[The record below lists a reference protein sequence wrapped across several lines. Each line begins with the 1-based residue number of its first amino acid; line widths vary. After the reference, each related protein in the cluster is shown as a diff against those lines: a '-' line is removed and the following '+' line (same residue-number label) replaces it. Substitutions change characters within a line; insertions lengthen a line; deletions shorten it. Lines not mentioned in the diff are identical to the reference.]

1 MDCAVRA
8 RPPWTLTPTTSAAW
22 ELAAFL
28 VAAGRPAGRPTD
40 QPMTGTSV
48 RLREGGWAGQPLVA

>member
-28 VAAGRPAGRPTD
+28 VAAAGRPTN
-40 QPMTGTSV
+40 QPTEAMTGTSV
-48 RLREGGWAGQPLVA
+48 RLREGGWAGQLLVA